1 MVENSKNEPI
11 DLPNQIIR
19 ASAGTG
25 KTFALSNR
33 YLKLLV
39 SGVDCHS
46 ILATTFSR
54 KGAGEILD
62 RIIHRLSD
70 AALNDDAAAELA
82 GQLETELYREKA
94 AKILQQLLGNLHR
107 LEVSTLDSFF
117 NRVAKAFS
125 LEIGLPPTWEIVDE
139 QKIAQLED
147 ESIQAVLQDET
158 VLSLLHML
166 SKGEASRRVAS
177 MIRDTVRNVYLIYR
191 ESGPEAWDK
200 LDPQGRPFN
209 DDELLS
215 LTQEMQAIVPKT
227 KQLAKHWLALLETID
242 DSNWNAFV
250 KLKSFQNFLA
260 GNLKYGRTKLTPD
273 ILGVFNRLLP
283 HCQAIISQQLIHANQ
298 STRDLLQPFGELL
311 EQSKDATGSLRFDD
325 VTERLQAFVKMWD
338 TDHFSFRLD
347 NQIQHL
353 LLDEFQDTSPAQWN
367 VIEPFARKVVADSNS
382 DRSFFCVGDMKQAI
396 FGWRGGVAEIFDV
409 VDDTLPN
416 LEPLTFAKSYR
427 SSPAVIRLVNQV
439 FENIKNYSCGDSMID
454 EAVHG
459 WGEWFSKHSTAREN
473 LKGHVTLEMAPD
485 CDPKA
490 RSIEDRKDRLRNLNL
505 VDATVKRVRQLA
517 RELPEDKTIGVLV
530 RRNKEVTELIAKLR
544 EKGVQ
549 ASEEGGSA
557 LTDSVSV
564 ELILSA
570 MQLADHPGD
579 GLARFHVSHSPL
591 AFDFGLQPENDA
603 NAKANQSAART
614 GAANLRK
621 RLIDE
626 GYGPV
631 VESLARKLLP
641 QATKRETLRLQQ
653 LVRAAYDRSADPV
666 EELRPN
672 RFVEFIREEVKVSG
686 QNSARVRVM
695 TIHRSKGLEFDVVVL
710 PYQLSSRG
718 WSGLTPTV
726 VVGRDSPTAPIDIA
740 TRYVGAD
747 KRALLPSHFQKLF
760 EDDRQQN
767 VREAMCVLYV
777 MLTRAKHSVH
787 IIVSH
792 GAKADHKSP
801 AGILMATLA
810 DGKREEG
817 VLYSEGDADWFA
829 GEPAKITTDDPYNL
843 QQFYLPDQIRLQP
856 ATVDRELRSKRGLPK
871 VLPSLVSEGD
881 HVDLKQVF
889 ESWSNFDSLLR
900 GRILHGCFEQLI
912 WADEGMPRAEALQRH
927 LQTVAPSVQDFQ
939 PFLDDFYRL
948 LEQPKV
954 KTLFS
959 RRGYLTNY
967 LALLVDDSAIGTNR
981 VEVCTERRFAV
992 STTTGLLQGVID
1004 RLVLIYRDDLL
1015 IAADIV
1021 DLKTDRFDSSQ
1032 LHDRISRYRP
1042 QLQAYRTAAAKF
1054 LGLPID
1060 QVSTRLVFVES
1071 GQIVNVHAVEGAVDY
1086 SATKKRSSPYSPKR
1100 KTPASPP
1107 AKLERPPEHA
1117 EPSQRPESSAAP
1129 QVKTEADEDASPK
1142 SVQRTLW
1149 D

>member
-1 MVENSKNEPI
+1 MVDAAKNQTI

-33 YLKLLV
+33 YLQLLI

-70 AALNDDAAAELA
+70 AALNDDDAAALA
-82 GQLETELYREKA
+82 DQLELQLSREQA
-94 AKILQQLLGNLHR
+94 AEILQQLLGNLHR

-117 NRVAKAFS
+117 NRIAKAFS
-125 LEIGLPPTWEIVDE
+125 LEIGLPPTWDIVDE
-139 QKIAQLED
+139 QKIALLED
-147 ESIQAVLQDET
+147 EAIQTVLEDEA

-177 MIRDTVRNVYLIYR
+177 MIRDTVRNIYLIYR
-191 ESGPEAWDK
+191 ESGAEAWDK
-200 LDPQGRPFN
+200 LDPQGKHFTEE
-209 DDELLS
+209 ELLS
-215 LTQEMQAIVPKT
+215 LVEQMRTIAPQT
-227 KQLAKHWLALLETID
+227 KQLANHWQVLLETID
-242 DSNWNAFV
+242 RLDWNAFV
-250 KLKSFQNFLA
+250 KLKSFQNFLS
-260 GNLKYGRTKLTPD
+260 GNFKYGRTKLTPD
-273 ILGVFNRLLP
+273 ILGAFNHLLP
-283 HCQAIISQQLIHANQ
+283 HCQAVVSQQLIHANR

-311 EQSKDATGSLRFDD
+311 EQSKNATGSLRFDD
-325 VTERLQAFVKMWD
+325 VTERLQAFVKTWN

-367 VIEPFARKVVADSNS
+367 VIEPFARKVVTEPDNS
-382 DRSFFCVGDMKQAI
+382 RSFFCVGDMKQAI

-409 VDDTLPN
+409 VDSTLPN

-427 SSPAVIRLVNQV
+427 SSPAVIQLVNQV
-439 FENIKNYSCGDSMID
+439 FGKITQYSCGDELID
-454 EAVHG
+454 AAVHG
-459 WGEWFSKHSTAREN
+459 WGQWFSEHSTAREN
-473 LKGHVTLEMAPD
+473 LKGYVTLEMAPE
-485 CDPKA
+485 CDPK
-490 RSIEDRKDRLRNLNL
+490 SKSVEDRKDRLRNLNL
-505 VDATVKRVRQLA
+505 VDATVKRIRQLA

-544 EKGVQ
+544 EKGVT
-549 ASEEGGSA
+549 ASEEGGSE
-557 LTDSVSV
+557 LTDSVAV

-591 AFDFGLQPENDA
+591 ASEFNLQPENDT
-603 NAKANQSAART
+603 NAATNQAAART
-614 GAANLRK
+614 GAASIRK
-621 RLIDE
+621 RLVDE

-631 VESLARKLLP
+631 VELLARQLLP

-653 LVRAAYDRSADPV
+653 LVRAAYDRSTDPL
-666 EELRPN
+666 EELRPST
-672 RFVEFIREEVKVSG
+672 FVDFIRNEVKVSG

-710 PYQLSSRG
+710 PYQLDSRG
-718 WSGLTPTV
+718 WAGLTPTV
-726 VVGRDSPTAPIDIA
+726 VVGRESPTAPIDIA
-740 TRYVGAD
+740 TRYIGAD
-747 KRALLPSHFQKLF
+747 KRALLPPNFQRLF

-777 MLTRAKHSVH
+777 MLTRAKHAVH

-801 AGILMATLA
+801 AGVLMATLA

-817 VLYSEGDADWFA
+817 VLFNYGDDNWFE
-829 GEPAKITTDDPYNL
+829 GEPKKITARDPYNL
-843 QQFYLPDQIRLQP
+843 KQFYLPGQVRLKP
-856 ATVDRELRSKRGLPK
+856 ANVDREVKSKRGLPK
-871 VLPSLVSEGD
+871 VLPSLISEGD
-881 HVDLKQVF
+881 NVDLMQIF
-889 ESWSNFDSLLR
+889 ESWSNVDSLLR
-900 GRILHGCFEQLI
+900 GRILHGCFEKLI
-912 WADEGMPRAEALQRH
+912 WADEGMPRFEMLQQH
-927 LQTVAPSVQDFQ
+927 LQTIAPSVQDRQ
-939 PFLDDFYRL
+939 PFLDDFHRL
-948 LEQPKV
+948 LEQPKI

-959 RRGYLTNY
+959 RRGYLSNY
-967 LALLVDDSAIGTNR
+967 LALLLDDSAIGTNR
-981 VEVCTERRFAV
+981 VEVSTERRFAV
-992 STTTGLLQGVID
+992 STANGFLQGVID

-1015 IAADIV
+1015 IAADII
-1021 DLKTDRFDSSQ
+1021 DLKTDRFDPSQ

-1042 QLQAYRTAAAKF
+1042 QLQAYRIAAGKF
-1054 LGLPID
+1054 LGLPVE
-1060 QVSTRLVFVES
+1060 QVSTRLVFVET

-1086 SATKKRSSPYSPKR
+1086 SAAKKRPSPYSPKR
-1100 KTPASPP
+1100 QPKSSATTKLKKEPTPETLQPT
-1107 AKLERPPEHA
+1107 
-1117 EPSQRPESSAAP
+1117 PESASK
-1129 QVKTEADEDASPK
+1129 QKQTEEPTDGTSPN
-1142 SVQRTLW
+1142 SIQRTLW